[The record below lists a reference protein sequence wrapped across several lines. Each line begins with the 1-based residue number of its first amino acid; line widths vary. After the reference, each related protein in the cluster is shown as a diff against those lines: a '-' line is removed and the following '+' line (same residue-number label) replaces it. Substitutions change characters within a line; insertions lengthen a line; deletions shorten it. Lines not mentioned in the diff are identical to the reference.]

1 MSITADQLVVA
12 VSSRALFDLE
22 KEHQLFEKEGYEAFK
37 DYQVEHC
44 DDPLQPGVAF
54 PFVKRLI
61 GLNAFFPDLEPFR
74 VVALSRNSPVTARR
88 FFNSCRHYNLPID
101 AGAFTSGQ
109 STLPY
114 ISAFKVSLFLSA
126 NAQNVTHA
134 IEAGLPGGLVL
145 PGQMLDADEDDKTLR
160 IAFDFDGVL
169 ADDEAEREYQKEGLK
184 AFQKRR
190 GKSDPYFKP
199 AIRISIVT
207 SRGAQSEERLITT
220 LKTFGMSAAELFLLD
235 GLDKT
240 PILEAIR
247 PHIFFDDQAR
257 NLESTHTK
265 IPSVLVPFGIHNEN
279 INEIK

>member
-169 ADDEAEREYQKEGLK
+169 ADDEAEREYQKRGSRPSKNLNSKKLKPLMHLDLLWIFSLSCLNFKGLIH
-184 AFQKRR
+184 AARQIR
-190 GKSDPYFKP
+190 SLLQKP
-199 AIRISIVT
+199 AIRISIV
-207 SRGAQSEERLITT
+207 LHV
-220 LKTFGMSAAELFLLD
+220 ELRVKND
-235 GLDKT
+235 
-240 PILEAIR
+240 
-247 PHIFFDDQAR
+247 
-257 NLESTHTK
+257 
-265 IPSVLVPFGIHNEN
+265 
-279 INEIK
+279 

>member
-169 ADDEAEREYQKEGLK
+169 ADDEAEREYQKEGSRPSKNLNSKKLK
-184 AFQKRR
+184 PLMHLDLLWIFSLSCLNFK
-190 GKSDPYFKP
+190 GLIHSD
-199 AIRISIVT
+199 
-207 SRGAQSEERLITT
+207 
-220 LKTFGMSAAELFLLD
+220 AAN
-235 GLDKT
+235 
-240 PILEAIR
+240 PILTSNPLFAFLSSLHVELR
-247 PHIFFDDQAR
+247 VKND
-257 NLESTHTK
+257 
-265 IPSVLVPFGIHNEN
+265 
-279 INEIK
+279 

>member
-134 IEAGLPGGLVL
+134 RTCSSWSNAGC
-145 PGQMLDADEDDKTLR
+145 
-160 IAFDFDGVL
+160 
-169 ADDEAEREYQKEGLK
+169 
-184 AFQKRR
+184 
-190 GKSDPYFKP
+190 
-199 AIRISIVT
+199 
-207 SRGAQSEERLITT
+207 
-220 LKTFGMSAAELFLLD
+220 
-235 GLDKT
+235 
-240 PILEAIR
+240 
-247 PHIFFDDQAR
+247 
-257 NLESTHTK
+257 
-265 IPSVLVPFGIHNEN
+265 
-279 INEIK
+279 

>member
-184 AFQKRR
+184 AFQKLELEKAQTPHAPGPLMDLFAKLSKFQRLD
-190 GKSDPYFKP
+190 SD
-199 AIRISIVT
+199 
-207 SRGAQSEERLITT
+207 
-220 LKTFGMSAAELFLLD
+220 AAN
-235 GLDKT
+235 
-240 PILEAIR
+240 PILTSNPLFAFLSSLHVELR
-247 PHIFFDDQAR
+247 VKND
-257 NLESTHTK
+257 
-265 IPSVLVPFGIHNEN
+265 
-279 INEIK
+279 

>member
-184 AFQKRR
+184 AFQKLELE
-190 GKSDPYFKP
+190 K
-199 AIRISIVT
+199 
-207 SRGAQSEERLITT
+207 AQTPHAPGPL
-220 LKTFGMSAAELFLLD
+220 MDLFAKL
-235 GLDKT
+235 
-240 PILEAIR
+240 
-247 PHIFFDDQAR
+247 
-257 NLESTHTK
+257 S
-265 IPSVLVPFGIHNEN
+265 
-279 INEIK
+279 

>member
-22 KEHQLFEKEGYEAFK
+22 KEHQ
-37 DYQVEHC
+37 
-44 DDPLQPGVAF
+44 
-54 PFVKRLI
+54 
-61 GLNAFFPDLEPFR
+61 
-74 VVALSRNSPVTARR
+74 RNSPVTARR

-169 ADDEAEREYQKEGLK
+169 ADD
-184 AFQKRR
+184 
-190 GKSDPYFKP
+190 
-199 AIRISIVT
+199 
-207 SRGAQSEERLITT
+207 
-220 LKTFGMSAAELFLLD
+220 
-235 GLDKT
+235 
-240 PILEAIR
+240 
-247 PHIFFDDQAR
+247 
-257 NLESTHTK
+257 
-265 IPSVLVPFGIHNEN
+265 
-279 INEIK
+279 

>member
-169 ADDEAEREYQKEGLK
+169 V
-184 AFQKRR
+184 
-190 GKSDPYFKP
+190 P
-199 AIRISIVT
+199 
-207 SRGAQSEERLITT
+207 TT
-220 LKTFGMSAAELFLLD
+220 
-235 GLDKT
+235 
-240 PILEAIR
+240 R
-247 PHIFFDDQAR
+247 
-257 NLESTHTK
+257 
-265 IPSVLVPFGIHNEN
+265 PSVNIRKRGSRPSKNLNSKKLKPLMHLVLLWTFSLSCLNFNGLIHNGAANQILTSNQLSAFLSSLHVELRVRN
-279 INEIK
+279 D

>member
-169 ADDEAEREYQKEGLK
+169 ADDEAEREYQKRGSRPSKNLNSKKLKPLMHLDLLWIFSLSCLNFKGLIH
-184 AFQKRR
+184 
-190 GKSDPYFKP
+190 SD
-199 AIRISIVT
+199 
-207 SRGAQSEERLITT
+207 
-220 LKTFGMSAAELFLLD
+220 AAN
-235 GLDKT
+235 
-240 PILEAIR
+240 PILTSNPLFAFLSSLHVELR
-247 PHIFFDDQAR
+247 VKND
-257 NLESTHTK
+257 
-265 IPSVLVPFGIHNEN
+265 
-279 INEIK
+279 

>member
-184 AFQKRR
+184 AFQKLELEKAQTPHAP
-190 GKSDPYFKP
+190 GPLMDLFAKLSNFKGLIHSD
-199 AIRISIVT
+199 
-207 SRGAQSEERLITT
+207 
-220 LKTFGMSAAELFLLD
+220 AAN
-235 GLDKT
+235 
-240 PILEAIR
+240 PILTSNPLFAFLSSLHVELR
-247 PHIFFDDQAR
+247 VKND
-257 NLESTHTK
+257 
-265 IPSVLVPFGIHNEN
+265 
-279 INEIK
+279 

>member
-184 AFQKRR
+184 AFKNLNS
-190 GKSDPYFKP
+190 KKLKPLMHLDLLWIFSLSCLNFKGL
-199 AIRISIVT
+199 IHS
-207 SRGAQSEERLITT
+207 GA
-220 LKTFGMSAAELFLLD
+220 AN
-235 GLDKT
+235 
-240 PILEAIR
+240 PILTSNPLFAFLSSLHVELR
-247 PHIFFDDQAR
+247 VKND
-257 NLESTHTK
+257 
-265 IPSVLVPFGIHNEN
+265 
-279 INEIK
+279 